1 MKAKILIAA
10 VVAALGASGC
20 NQHMISLSSADDPK
34 AGVAAQLVP
43 AVRTPIPD
51 FPVPAGFSLDENQ
64 SRSFAAG
71 GARSVFHVYRGG
83 ANKFDVASF
92 YRKQMASNRWI
103 LVTDRFLQREVKMD
117 FEKETERCLV
127 VIADSNKF
135 GSSVEIQVEL
145 FTSGRIK
152 STAQEKK

>member
-1 MKAKILIAA
+1 MKAKLVIASLVA
-10 VVAALGASGC
+10 VLAASGC
-20 NQHMISLSSADDPK
+20 AQQVGYMATSDDAK
-34 AGVAAQLVP
+34 AGIAPELTPAA
-43 AVRTPIPD
+43 RTPVPD
-51 FPVPAGFSLDENQ
+51 FPVPVGFSLDENQ

-71 GARSVFHVYRGG
+71 GARSIFHVYRGW

-92 YRKQMASNRWI
+92 YRKQMAANRWV

-127 VIADSNKF
+127 VIADGKSR
-135 GSSVEIQVEL
+135 SSVEIQVEL

-152 STAQEKK
+152 SLTQEKK